1 MKIVDLLMSYKHF
14 AFLEPLLECSKVD
27 AKSYIKITEQH
38 INGKRCFYIQSQPS
52 LNELTGSVLSS
63 IVIDTKLHLVKADC
77 GCLKFYRNKECV
89 HTTVLLALAIKVID
103 EEIFARIMKKFNEH
117 KVKQQQIKILNNM
130 AAELKTNQSYFKKIN
145 LFAEINN
152 IEGKNHLS
160 LRIGYDKEYV
170 VKNISEFIQLMEEHK
185 EYTYGQ
191 KLSFVHSYEVLTD
204 ESKEL
209 YSFLININ
217 NDYTKSIP
225 LRRSQMLK
233 VLEICKSR
241 GIYYSSSKDRAK
253 FYPIVDSNKF
263 DIKLDDSCLYID
275 KPDNTSNLIC
285 GKDVAYFIDEEKILS
300 YKFAKRN
307 EAIIYANLFKCK
319 EKGLFVDTNEV
330 EFISSLLPVI
340 KNEVQIENM
349 FYSKYRLPEVY
360 LNSYFLYEKGK
371 IINDYKKDIEQAY
384 KDSSYVSQIIESYH
398 GLLEQ
403 FGFTYNEKTNL
414 YELDDLECQY
424 NFLTSD
430 LSSLKGYGDV
440 FFDNSVKKI
449 TLKKSGRIN
458 INISYNVGLIDLN
471 VSSSKLSIEEI
482 QAILTAYQQKKKI
495 VKLKND
501 VIIKIKE
508 EDVKYLNNFLEDFNV
523 DISELNK
530 PITKPMSYILK
541 LVNCKDDSVNLDNH
555 VVEIIQQLESYKD
568 ITDMPNG
575 KFKDVLRPYQLEG
588 FRWLRTLS
596 KFGFGGILADDMGL
610 GKTLQI
616 MAFISSDEA
625 SKPSIIVCPMSLMY
639 NWQNECEK
647 WKLDIP
653 TRLIMGS
660 ALERENII
668 KNIDYNEKAFYITS
682 YDSLRRDIEL
692 YSDRFRFVIA
702 DEAQFIKNQNA
713 QKSTAIKQLKSEM
726 NFALT
731 GTPVENGLA
740 DLWSIFDFIMPGY
753 LANYNHFKSRYESL
767 IMHDDTDALI
777 MLKKRVQPF
786 ILRRTKKDVLKDLP
800 DKIEEV
806 YYCKLDEKQQEI
818 YQAHVDSIKSELN
831 KGSGAVLAMLTRLR
845 QICITPELIYDEPF
859 ESSKIKMAAELV
871 QRAILANHRI
881 LLFTQFS
888 SVFPIMERIFKEL
901 GIKYFTL
908 DGSTKAITRKE
919 MVDEF
924 NGNES
929 IKVFMIS
936 LKAGGTGLN
945 LVGADMVIHLDP
957 WWNASVE
964 NQATDRAYRIGQ
976 NKKVNVIKLVC
987 KDTIEEK
994 VLLLQKLK
1002 KDLADSIIFSE
1013 SNTQKMT
1020 KEDILEMLE

>member
-1 MKIVDLLMSYKHF
+1 MKIVDSLMSYRQF
-14 AFLEPLLECSKVD
+14 TFLEPLLNCSKVE
-27 AKSYIKITEQH
+27 AKSYIKITEEH
-38 INGKRCFYIQSQPS
+38 INGKRCFHIQAQPS

-63 IVIDTKLHLVKADC
+63 IVIDTKLHLMKAEC
-77 GCLKFYRNKECV
+77 GCLQFYRKKECV
-89 HTTVLLALAIKVID
+89 HTTLLLSLAIKVID
-103 EEIFARIMKKFNEH
+103 EEIFTRIMRRYNEN
-117 KVKQQQIKILNNM
+117 KLKLQQIKILNNM
-130 AAELKTNQSYFKKIN
+130 ALELKTSSNYFKKIN
-145 LFAEINN
+145 LYAEITK
-152 IEGKNHLS
+152 IENKNFLS

-170 VKNISEFIQLMEEHK
+170 VKNITEFIKMMEEHI
-185 EYTYGQ
+185 EYSYGQ
-191 KLSFVHSYEVLTD
+191 KLTFVHSYEVLTD

-209 YSFLININ
+209 YNFLTNIN
-217 NDYTKSIP
+217 NDATKSIQ

-233 VLEICKSR
+233 VLEICKDR
-241 GIYYSSSKDRAK
+241 GIYYSDGKDRAK
-253 FYPIVDSNKF
+253 FYPIIESSKF

-275 KPDNTSNLIC
+275 KPENTHNFIC
-285 GKDVAYFIDEEKILS
+285 GIDVAYFIDEEKILS
-300 YKFAKRN
+300 YKFTKRN

-319 EKGLFVDTNEV
+319 EKGIFVDTNEV
-330 EFISSLLPVI
+330 EFISNLLPVI
-340 KNEVQIENM
+340 KNEVEIENK
-349 FYSKYRLPEVY
+349 FYAKYRLPEVY

-371 IINDYKKDIEQAY
+371 IINDYKKDIEEAY
-384 KDSSYVSQIIESYH
+384 KDSSYVNQMIDGYH
-398 GLLEQ
+398 RLLEQ
-403 FGFTYNEKTNL
+403 FGFILNKNGL
-414 YELDDLECQY
+414 YELEDLECQY

-430 LSSLKGYGDV
+430 LSALKGYGDV

-449 TLKKSGRIN
+449 TLKKTGRIS
-458 INISYNVGLIDLN
+458 INVSYNVGLIDLDIH
-471 VSSSKLSIEEI
+471 SSKLSIEEI
-482 QAILTAYQQKKKI
+482 QAILDAYQQKKKI

-508 EDVKYLNNFLEDFNV
+508 EDVKYLNDFLEDFNV
-523 DISELNK
+523 DIKDLNTK
-530 PITKPMSYILK
+530 ITKPMSYILK
-541 LVNCKDDSVNLDNH
+541 LVNCKDDSVNLDNK
-555 VVEIIQQLESYKD
+555 VVKIIQEIESYKD
-568 ITDMPNG
+568 SVEVPRGNFINV
-575 KFKDVLRPYQLEG
+575 FRPYQLEG
-588 FRWLRTLS
+588 FRWLKTLS

-616 MAFISSDEA
+616 MAFISSDEVDR
-625 SKPSIIVCPMSLMY
+625 PSMIVCPMSLMY

-647 WKLDIP
+647 WELDIP
-653 TRLIMGS
+653 TYLIMGS
-660 ALERENII
+660 ASERENII
-668 KNIDYNEKAFYITS
+668 KNINYNQKAFYITS
-682 YDSLRRDIEL
+682 YDSLRRDIEF

-713 QKSTAIKQLKSEM
+713 LKSTAVKQLKSEM

-740 DLWSIFDFIMPGY
+740 DLWSIFDFVMPGY

-767 IMHDDTDALI
+767 IMHDDTEALT

-806 YYCKLDEKQQEI
+806 YYCKLEDKQQEV

-831 KGSGAVLAMLTRLR
+831 RGSGAVLAMLTRLR
-845 QICITPELIYDEPF
+845 QICITPELVFDEPF
-859 ESSKIKMAAELV
+859 ESSKIKLAVELI

-888 SVFPIMERIFKEL
+888 SVFPIMEKIFIEL
-901 GIKYFTL
+901 NIKHFTL
-908 DGSTKAITRKE
+908 DGTTKAVNRKE

-924 NGNES
+924 NNNEN

-957 WWNASVE
+957 WWNSSAE

-1002 KDLADSIIFSE
+1002 KDLADSIIYSE
-1013 SNTQKMT
+1013 TNNQKMT

>member
-1 MKIVDLLMSYKHF
+1 MKIVDVLMSFKHF
-14 AFLEPLLECSKVD
+14 SFMDQILNCSKVE
-27 AKSYIKITEQH
+27 AKDYIKITEKL
-38 INGKRCFYIQSQPS
+38 INGKICYHIQSQQP

-63 IVIDTKLHLVKADC
+63 IIIDTKFHLLKAEC
-77 GCLKFYRNKECV
+77 GCLQFYRKKECV
-89 HTTVLLALAIKVID
+89 HTVSLLMLAIKVLD
-103 EEIFARIMKKFNEH
+103 DTVYERIMKSYNNSLIRIE
-117 KVKQQQIKILNNM
+117 QAKILNNL
-130 AAELKTNQSYFKKIN
+130 AIELKTSSSYFKKIN

-152 IEGKNHLS
+152 IDNKNYLS
-160 LRIGYDKEYV
+160 LRISYDKEYV
-170 VKNISEFIQLMEEHK
+170 IKSITEFITMMEYHQ

-209 YSFLININ
+209 YNFIVTIN
-217 NDYTKSIP
+217 NECGKSIP

-233 VLEICKSR
+233 VLEICKNQ
-241 GIYYSSSKDRAK
+241 GIYYAKDKERAK
-253 FYPIVDSNKF
+253 FYKIVDSNKF
-263 DIKLDDSCLYID
+263 DIKLDDECLYID
-275 KPDNTSNLIC
+275 KPENTSNLIC
-285 GKDVAYFIDEEKILS
+285 GVDMAYFLSEDCILS
-300 YKFAKRN
+300 YKFKKRN
-307 EAIIYANLFKCK
+307 ESIIYLNLFKCK
-319 EKGLFVDTNEV
+319 EKGIFVDTNELD
-330 EFISSLLPVI
+330 FISNLLPVI
-340 KNEVQIENM
+340 KNEVQIENK
-349 FYSKYRLPEVY
+349 FFSKYTLPEVY
-360 LNSYFLYEKGK
+360 VNSYFIYEKGK

-384 KDSSYVSQIIESYH
+384 VGSPYANQIIEGYNQI
-398 GLLEQ
+398 LEQ
-403 FGFTYNEKTNL
+403 FGFVYNEKTNL
-414 YELDDLECQY
+414 YELEELEHQY

-440 FFDNSVKKI
+440 YFDNSVKKI
-449 TLKKSGRIN
+449 TLKKSGRISIN
-458 INISYNVGLIDLN
+458 INYNVGLLDFNIE
-471 VSSSKLSIEEI
+471 SSKLSIEEI

-508 EDVKYLNNFLEDFNV
+508 EDVKYINDFLEDFNI
-523 DISELNK
+523 DIADLNK
-530 PITKPMSYILK
+530 KITKPMSYILK
-541 LVNCKDDSVNLDNH
+541 LVNSKDDSINMDDK
-555 VVEIIQQLESYKD
+555 VVSIIQEIVSYKD
-568 ITDMPNG
+568 IPDLPTGNFPT
-575 KFKDVLRPYQLEG
+575 VLRPYQLDG
-588 FRWLRTLS
+588 FRWLKVLS

-616 MAFISSDEA
+616 MAFISSDEVN
-625 SKPSIIVCPMSLMY
+625 KPSIIVCPMSLMY

-647 WKLDIP
+647 WKLSIP
-653 TRLIMGS
+653 TILIMGS
-660 ALERENII
+660 ANERENII
-668 KNIDYNEKAFYITS
+668 KNIDYNKKAFYITS
-682 YDSLRRDIEL
+682 YDSLRRDIEH
-692 YSDRFRFVIA
+692 YTNQFRFVIA

-713 QKSTAIKQLKSEM
+713 LKSLSIKQLKSEM

-731 GTPVENGLA
+731 GTPVENGLS
-740 DLWSIFDFIMPGY
+740 DLWSIFDFIMPDY

-767 IMHDDTDALI
+767 IMHDDTEALT

-800 DKIEEV
+800 DKIEEI
-806 YYCKLDEKQQEI
+806 YYCKLDDKQQEV

-845 QICITPELIYDEPF
+845 QICITPELVYEEPF
-859 ESSKIKMAAELV
+859 ESAKIKLAIELI

-888 SVFPIMERIFKEL
+888 SVFPIIEKLLDEL
-901 GIKYFTL
+901 NIKHFTL
-908 DGSTKAITRKE
+908 DGKTKALNRKE

-924 NGNES
+924 NNNEN

-957 WWNASVE
+957 WWNSSAE

-976 NKKVNVIKLVC
+976 SKKVNVIKLVC

-994 VLLLQKLK
+994 VLLLQNLK
-1002 KDLADSIIFSE
+1002 KELADSIIYSE
-1013 SNTQKMT
+1013 NENFKMT